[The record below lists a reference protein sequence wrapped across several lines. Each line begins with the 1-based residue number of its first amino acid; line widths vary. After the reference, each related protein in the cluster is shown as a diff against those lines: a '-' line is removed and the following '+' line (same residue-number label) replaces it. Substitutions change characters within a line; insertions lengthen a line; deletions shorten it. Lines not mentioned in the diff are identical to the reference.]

1 MRLLLSRFP
10 AIDEC
15 VRRTPPVTLWER
27 ERQEQAGMLAES
39 ICIILLAFG
48 KTRQPFRCGEQCFCH
63 RGNLHDLIRFDSI
76 HFISLDGGLVH
87 TQSFAKAAII
97 KDKQEV
103 TIPMLKAELDGI
115 KGLFKG
121 KECKTVEAEIQAAE
135 QEVSDLKKEI
145 SDMVKKAGYPD
156 GQTFMAAYNKAE
168 KIVKQYKADL
178 AEWERRTQQPIQAEP
193 QRPPEKR
200 SIIEQLR
207 QIQTEAKQKPR
218 NTPKRNRD
226 DWER

>member
-1 MRLLLSRFP
+1 MKALMTRLRS
-10 AIDEC
+10 
-15 VRRTPPVTLWER
+15 
-27 ERQEQAGMLAES
+27 
-39 ICIILLAFG
+39 
-48 KTRQPFRCGEQCFCH
+48 
-63 RGNLHDLIRFDSI
+63 
-76 HFISLDGGLVH
+76 
-87 TQSFAKAAII
+87 KAAII

-103 TIPMLKAELDGI
+103 TIPILKTELEGI

-121 KECKTVEAEIQAAE
+121 KERKAVETEIQAAE

-145 SDMVKKAGYPD
+145 SEMVKKAGYPD
-156 GQTFMAAYNKAE
+156 GQAFMAAYNKAE

-178 AEWERRTQQPIQAEP
+178 AEWERRTQQPAQAEN

-218 NTPKRNRD
+218 NTPKRTRD